1 MSDTAAKIP
10 LDSEGTPGP
19 IYRVET
25 EDLGRQVHKILKN
38 MIINGDLRSGQKLVQ
53 DELAER
59 LGVSRTPLQF
69 ALSKLEQE
77 NLVETLPRRGFYV
90 RRYSHKE
97 LIDIYDVRCRLEPLA
112 ARGAALNATDQ
123 EIAGLVEM
131 MGPFDAAA
139 DKADAQLLKRADYDF
154 HMELL
159 RCCGNQ
165 FLYDMLATF
174 SVIIISNTRG
184 LLKPAETSCREHR
197 ALLEALLARDPDR
210 AERAMFTH
218 IASARENLATSDV
231 YLVNAQPAP

>member
-1 MSDTAAKIP
+1 MSEIATKSSPVAPDGAAG
-10 LDSEGTPGP
+10 S

-25 EDLGRQVHKILKN
+25 EDLGRQVHKIFKN

-90 RRYSHKE
+90 RRYSRKE
-97 LIDIYDVRCRLEPLA
+97 LIDIYDIRCRLEPLA
-112 ARGAALNATDQ
+112 ARGAAVNATDQ
-123 EIAGLVEM
+123 EIAGLAELMV
-131 MGPFDAAA
+131 PFDAAA
-139 DKADAQLLKRADYDF
+139 AKADQQLLKRADYDF

-184 LLKPAETSCREHR
+184 LLKPAEISSQEHR
-197 ALLEALLARDPDR
+197 ALMQALLARDPDG
-210 AERAMFTH
+210 AEQAMFNH
-218 IASARENLATSDV
+218 IAGSRSNLAASDE
-231 YLVNAQPAP
+231 YLVEGGAA